1 MTIDTGAPA
10 LHRRLTTG
18 QLSMIAIGGAIG
30 TGLFLGSGFAIGLAG
45 PAVLVSYIIGGTIA
59 LLLMGCL
66 AEMTVAHP
74 TSGAFGDLA
83 EIYLGSLAGFL
94 VRYAYWSAMV
104 LAVGTELTAVAIYM
118 HFWLPSVPGWIWMLG
133 FGIALMLVNAASVRL
148 FGTIEYVFS
157 AIKIVAILAFIALG
171 TVILATAPAGSP
183 VGFANYVHHG
193 GFLPHGL
200 GGLWTAVIVSIF
212 SYLSI
217 EAIAVAAGEAEDPKR
232 SIVRAFRATMLR
244 LAIFYLATLAL
255 MLAIVPWTEA
265 GTAIS
270 PFVTVMLAIGVP
282 GGAGIL
288 NAVIL
293 IAALSAMNSQ
303 LYTATRMLFSLAR
316 AGQAPSRLG
325 HLSVQGVPLLA
336 LAVSALGIAPATALY
351 VWRPGSAFGAM
362 IGISACGAMFAW
374 MMIFVTH
381 LAFRA
386 KSGSRPGPFRMWG
399 YPWTSLVGAVAMAAI
414 LLTTPFTGPFRTTL
428 LYGVPFLA
436 FLTAIHVC
444 RSQWGKPVIC
454 LPRPASAPT
463 ASDMNRSV

>member
-1 MTIDTGAPA
+1 MTADVAAPA

-45 PAVLVSYIIGGTIA
+45 PAVLVSYVIGGGIA

-74 TSGAFGDLA
+74 SSGAFGDLA

-94 VRYAYWSAMV
+94 VRYAYWSALV
-104 LAVGTELTAVAIYM
+104 LAVGTELTAVVIYM
-118 HFWLPSVPGWIWMLG
+118 RYWLPAVPGWIWMLG
-133 FGIALMLVNAASVRL
+133 FGAALVLVNAASVRL

-157 AIKIVAILAFIALG
+157 AIKIAGILAFIALG
-171 TVILATAPAGSP
+171 ATVLAMAPAGSSM
-183 VGFANYVHHG
+183 GFANYVRYG
-193 GFLPHGL
+193 GFLPHGIA
-200 GGLWTAVIVSIF
+200 GLWTAVIVSIF
-212 SYLSI
+212 SYFSI

-265 GTAIS
+265 GTATS

-288 NAVIL
+288 NAIIL

-316 AGQAPSRLG
+316 AAQAPHWLG
-325 HLSVQGVPLLA
+325 RVSVQGVPLFA
-336 LAVSALGIAPATALY
+336 LAISALGIAPATVFY
-351 VWRPGSAFGAM
+351 VWKPESAFGAM

-386 KSGSRPGPFRMWG
+386 KSAPVPGAFRMWG
-399 YPWTSLVGAVAMAAI
+399 YPWTSLAGAGLMAAI
-414 LLTTPFTGPFRTTL
+414 LVTTPFTGPFRTTL
-428 LYGVPFLA
+428 LYGVPFLI
-436 FLTAIHVC
+436 FLTTVHLC
-444 RSQWGKPVIC
+444 RRK
-454 LPRPASAPT
+454 RARSA
-463 ASDMNRSV
+463 DRS

>member
-1 MTIDTGAPA
+1 MGRRPPSPA
-10 LHRRLTTG
+10 RVRHVSTADAQQTLHRSLTAG

-45 PAVLVSYIIGGTIA
+45 PAVLISYLIGAVIA

-83 EIYLGSLAGFL
+83 EIYLGPLAGFL
-94 VRYAYWSAMV
+94 VRYAYWAALV

-118 HFWLPSVPGWIWMLG
+118 QFWLPAVPGWIWMLG
-133 FGIALMLVNAASVRL
+133 FGLALVLVNAASVGL
-148 FGTIEYVFS
+148 FGRIEYGFS
-157 AIKIVAILAFIALG
+157 AIKIVAIIGFLALG
-171 TVILATAPAGSP
+171 VVTLAMAPAGSP
-183 VGFANYVHHG
+183 MGFGNYVQHG

-217 EAIAVAAGEAEDPKR
+217 ESIAVAAGEAEDPAR

-244 LAIFYLATLAL
+244 LALFYLATLAL
-255 MLAIVPWTEA
+255 MLAIVPWTLA
-265 GTAIS
+265 GTAAS
-270 PFVTVMLAIGVP
+270 PFIAVMVALGVP

-303 LYTATRMLFSLAR
+303 LYTASRMLFSLAHAGHAPR
-316 AGQAPSRLG
+316 ALG
-325 HLSVQGVPLLA
+325 KISAQGVPLRA

-351 VWRPGSAFGAM
+351 VWKPESAFGAM

-386 KSGSRPGPFRMWG
+386 RSVALPGAFRMWG
-399 YPWTSLVGAVAMAAI
+399 YPWTSLAGAGAMAAI

-428 LYGVPFLA
+428 LYGVPFLTVLA
-436 FLTAIHVC
+436 GIY
-444 RSQWGKPVIC
+444 RWRGRGSS
-454 LPRPASAPT
+454 ASIP
-463 ASDMNRSV
+463 DE

>member
-1 MTIDTGAPA
+1 MSEPDATA

-45 PAVLVSYIIGGTIA
+45 PAVLISYLIGAVIA

-66 AEMTVAHP
+66 AEMTVTHP

-94 VRYAYWSAMV
+94 VRYAYWAGLV

-118 HFWLPSVPGWIWMLG
+118 HYWLPPVPGWIWMLG
-133 FGIALMLVNAASVRL
+133 FGAALVLANAASVRV
-148 FGTIEYVFS
+148 FGAIEYGFS
-157 AIKIVAILAFIALG
+157 AMKIAAILVFLALG
-171 TVILATAPAGSP
+171 AFILATAPAASP
-183 VGFANYVHHG
+183 MGFANYVRHG

-212 SYLSI
+212 SYLGI
-217 EAIAVAAGEAEDPKR
+217 EAIAVAAGEAEDPRR
-232 SIVRAFRATMLR
+232 SIVRAFQTSMLR
-244 LAIFYLATLAL
+244 LVIFYIATLAL
-255 MLAIVPWTEA
+255 MLAIVPWTQA
-265 GTAIS
+265 GTATS

-316 AGQAPSRLG
+316 AGQAPTRLG
-325 HLSVQGVPLLA
+325 RVSRQGVPLAA
-336 LAVSALGIAPATALY
+336 LLVSALGIAPATLLY
-351 VWRPGSAFGAM
+351 VVWPDSAFGAM
-362 IGISACGAMFAW
+362 IGISSCGAMFAW
-374 MMIFVTH
+374 MMIFATH

-386 KSGSRPGPFRMWG
+386 RATPIIGGFRMWG
-399 YPWTSLVGAVAMAAI
+399 YPWTSLAGAVIMVAI

-428 LYGVPFLA
+428 FYGLPFLA
-436 FLTAIHVC
+436 GLTAIHWWRQRFRTV
-444 RSQWGKPVIC
+444 G
-454 LPRPASAPT
+454 LA
-463 ASDMNRSV
+463 

>member
-1 MTIDTGAPA
+1 VTAPDAA
-10 LHRRLTTG
+10 LQRRLTTG

-45 PAVLVSYIIGGTIA
+45 PAVLVSYLIGAAIA

-74 TSGAFGDLA
+74 TSGAFGDIA

-94 VRYAYWSAMV
+94 VRYAYWAALV

-118 HFWLPSVPGWIWMLG
+118 HYWLPTVPGWIWMLG
-133 FGIALMLVNAASVRL
+133 FGTGLVLVNAASVRL
-148 FGTIEYVFS
+148 FGAIEYGFS
-157 AIKIVAILAFIALG
+157 AMKIVAILLFLALG
-171 TVILATAPAGSP
+171 AFVLATASAASP
-183 VGFANYVHHG
+183 MGFANYVRHG

-212 SYLSI
+212 SYLGI
-217 EAIAVAAGEAEDPKR
+217 EAIAVAAGEAEDPRR
-232 SIVRAFRATMLR
+232 SIVRAFQTSMLR
-244 LAIFYLATLAL
+244 LVIFYIATLAL
-255 MLAIVPWTEA
+255 MLAIVPWTQA
-265 GTAIS
+265 GTATS
-270 PFVTVMLAIGVP
+270 PFVSVMLAIGVP

-316 AGQAPSRLG
+316 ARQAPTRL
-325 HLSVQGVPLLA
+325 SQVSAQGVPLAA
-336 LAVSALGIAPATALY
+336 LAVSALGIAPATVLY
-351 VWRPGSAFGAM
+351 VLWPDNAFGAM
-362 IGISACGAMFAW
+362 IGISSCGAMFAW

-386 KSGSRPGPFRMWG
+386 RSTPVAGGFRMWG
-399 YPWTSLVGAVAMAAI
+399 YPWTSLAGAAAMAAI

-428 LYGVPFLA
+428 LYGLPFLA
-436 FLTAIHVC
+436 ILTAIH
-444 RSQWGKPVIC
+444 RW
-454 LPRPASAPT
+454 RRYFRRADRA
-463 ASDMNRSV
+463 